1 MSKQNVLITGSS
13 SGFGELTARLLAE
26 KGHHVVATMRG
37 VNGKNENK
45 ARALR
50 DWAADKGYSLE
61 VLELD
66 VTDQASV
73 DAAIEQAGPIDVVV
87 NNAGIGAAGVTE
99 TFTVEEH
106 QKVFDVNYYGVH
118 RVNRAVLPQMR
129 ERGSGLLIHVS
140 SVIGR
145 LIFPFLGPYCPTK
158 FALEAYAESM
168 YYEYAPLGIQSV
180 IVEPGAYGTDFQG
193 NLVMGGDE
201 ERFKALGDLA
211 KAPEQMFENMTEMLS
226 AEGAPD
232 PNDVAVAIAGLI
244 EMPADKRP
252 LRTVADAIS
261 KDIAEGVNAAIAE
274 KQQELTSRFEGKRVV
289 RLGAPVSKLISR
301 GGFIAAPAFSHLDG
315 AEAYLVNILGKIGWP
330 ILPRPI

>member
-1 MSKQNVLITGSS
+1 MSKQSVLITGAS

-26 KGHHVVATMRG
+26 KGHRVIATMRG

-45 ARALR
+45 ARSLR
-50 DWAADKGYSLE
+50 DWASDKGYSLE
-61 VLELD
+61 VVELD
-66 VTDQASV
+66 VTDESSV
-73 DAAIEQAGPIDVVV
+73 NKAVQEAGRVDVVV

-99 TFTVEEH
+99 TFTIE
-106 QKVFDVNYYGVH
+106 QQQQVFDVNYHGVH

-129 ERGSGLLIHVS
+129 ERGSGVLIHVT

-145 LIFPFLGPYCPTK
+145 LIFPFLGPYCPSK

-168 YYEYAPLGIQSV
+168 YYEYAPLGIQSL

-232 PNDVAVAIAGLI
+232 PNDVAVAISDLLD
-244 EMPADKRP
+244 MPADKRP

-261 KDIAEGVNAAIAE
+261 KDIAEGVNAAVAE
-274 KQQELTSRFEGKRVV
+274 KQQELMGRFEG
-289 RLGAPVSKLISR
+289 
-301 GGFIAAPAFSHLDG
+301 
-315 AEAYLVNILGKIGWP
+315 
-330 ILPRPI
+330 